1 MIEITDGVGV
11 PELEVDT
18 TDELD
23 NIESVLLVSIVELD
37 VLDGF
42 ERVLLDRGEVLDV
55 VCTLELNVEDAEA
68 VVELMVVQGRTLT
81 AWL

>member
-1 MIEITDGVGV
+1 LIEITDGVGV